1 MIDNA
6 TQTRRCRF
14 LVVKPG
20 LDSHDRG
27 ARILSRGLMDAGFE
41 VIYGGTC
48 VTPDQIA
55 KIASDEDVCVVC
67 LSMHVGAHIAQT
79 QKVLDKLRDN
89 DGEDIAVVCGGIIPR
104 FEAVELR
111 HLGVDAVAEIGM
123 PMDDAISLIGKSCKR
138 HNPQPEEVR
147 SES

>member
-1 MIDNA
+1 MSDTFIE
-6 TQTRRCRF
+6 TRPCRF

-27 ARILSRGLMDAGFE
+27 VRILSRGLMEAGYE
-41 VIYGGTC
+41 VVYGGTC

-55 KIASDEDVCVVC
+55 RIASDEDVCVVC

-79 QKVLDKLRDN
+79 QKVLERLHQG

-104 FEAVELR
+104 FEAAELR
-111 HLGVDAVAEIGM
+111 RLGVDAVAEIGM
-123 PMDDAISLIGKSCKR
+123 PIDDAIDLIGRACKR
-138 HNPQPEEVR
+138 HGHQPDEVR
-147 SES
+147 TK